1 MRLTHEDI
9 AKRLASLLD
18 VALEEIRRM
27 PEAGER
33 GDRVSTLLHV
43 TRDGLKRLAEDLP
56 PLREIPGYAQAAA
69 ARPGL
74 DPSALGANIVLF
86 PTARRQ
92 ATA

>member
-18 VALEEIRRM
+18 VALEEVRRM

-33 GDRVSTLLHV
+33 GDRISTLLHV

-56 PLREIPGYAQAAA
+56 PLGDIPGFAAA
-69 ARPGL
+69 DARPGL
-74 DPSALGANIVLF
+74 DPAALGANIVLF
-86 PTARRQ
+86 PTARRH